1 MTIMESNETILGIR
15 TEFETQHIKK
25 VNLRATLM
33 QITRM
38 HTIITTAIIL
48 KQEDTGQTL
57 GSIINNKIW
66 IVNWFSVYKHFQFKR
81 PTKINKLL
89 TKFVS

>member
-15 TEFETQHIKK
+15 TEFQTQHIKK

-48 KQEDTGQTL
+48 K
-57 GSIINNKIW
+57 
-66 IVNWFSVYKHFQFKR
+66 
-81 PTKINKLL
+81 
-89 TKFVS
+89 